1 MSLTESV
8 QMSNDF
14 EKYNK
19 KTLSGVAK
27 DAEAFAIKEM
37 FCKTNNDVLCI
48 LSDGISLRQVCDTLA
63 FIAPEIEVL
72 EFPAWDT
79 VPYDRVSPNPTILSK
94 RIDTLA
100 KLVLENERKR
110 RRLVLTSVGAVLQ
123 KLPPKKI
130 FLNTRKAITV
140 GGKLKFDDFLH
151 YVAINGYTRVEQVM
165 ESGEYAVRG
174 DIIDIFPSG
183 SEQPLRIDLFDDE
196 VERLRLFEVE
206 TQRSTEDIKFY
217 SFDSANEVVLD
228 KNTIKTFR
236 SKYREEFGAAGLKD
250 ELYESISEGKKY
262 LGMEHWLPF
271 FYEDAL
277 PDLFDYLP
285 ASDVIL
291 GIDANN
297 ALRAK
302 EDTITDHYEAR
313 LETLKIKDMSE
324 VDKYRPIAPELMFL
338 SEKEFIKRIHQ
349 HQYITFSSLIMPEN
363 EDIINFNAV
372 PQKIFSSLK
381 NINNLTVYEDLANE
395 FKINNTKKKVVCCYT
410 EGSLDRMV
418 HILEENGFKKL
429 VTPTT
434 WAETEKETAKGKTA
448 LVILDLQ
455 HGFNSDDYFIVTE
468 QDIWGERKN
477 LRSKKKVSAENLIAD
492 ISSLNIGEY
501 VVHIEHG
508 IGRFEGLENIIT
520 DGVSHDCL
528 KLIYANNDKLYV
540 PVENI
545 DVISRYGA
553 EDSVVALDT
562 LGGSAWEAKK
572 ARVKEKIKDIAEK
585 LIKIAA
591 QRRMKQAEIF
601 VPERGIY
608 EEFCSRFIYT
618 ETDDQLNAVKDVI
631 KDLSL
636 GMPMDRLVCG
646 DVGFGKT
653 EVAIRAAFTVATGG
667 AQVAVI
673 VPTTLLARQHYL
685 NFKERLKGFP
695 VKVKMLSRL
704 VTPKE
709 TKEIKQELKDGSLEI
724 VIGTHA
730 LLAKDIEFCN
740 LGLLIIDEEQHFG
753 VAHKERLKH
762 LKSDV
767 HILTLSATPIPRTL
781 QLSLTGVKQLSI
793 IATPPVDRLAART
806 FVMPFDSVMIK
817 EAIYR
822 EKYRGGQIF
831 FVCPRISDILQIE
844 PKLRELAP
852 DVKIAVAHGQMSPSH
867 LEDVMCDFAEGK
879 ADILLSTTII
889 ESGID
894 MPNVNTMI
902 IYRAD
907 MFGLAQLYQLRGR
920 IGRSK
925 LRGYCYFTVPNKK
938 VLTLIAEKRL
948 NILQALNQLGAG
960 FSLANHD
967 LDIRGA
973 GNILGVEQSGHI
985 KDVGI
990 ALYHHLLEEE
1000 INRLK
1005 AGEAGQKDDERLTKT
1020 SDWSVQVTTG
1030 VPIIIPEKYVA
1041 DLGVRLGLYK
1051 RIGNLK
1057 SIEDINDMREE
1068 LIDRFGA
1075 IPDEVE
1081 NLLKTVE
1088 IKQICAMCNIERI
1101 DAGAKGI
1108 LLSFHNN
1115 TFKNVSKLMDFISR
1129 QLGAIKV
1136 RPDQKLF
1143 IERDLTNYKTRLTTI
1158 KNYVQKL
1165 YELSL

>member
-1 MSLTESV
+1 
-8 QMSNDF
+8 MSNSF
-14 EKYNK
+14 EEYNK
-19 KTLSGVAK
+19 KTLAGVAK
-27 DAEAFAIKEM
+27 DAEAFAIKDL
-37 FCKTNNDVLCI
+37 FYKSDRDVLAI
-48 LSDGISLRQVCDTLA
+48 LSDGVSLKHTQDTLN

-72 EFPAWDT
+72 SLPAWDT
-79 VPYDRVSPNPTILSK
+79 VPYDRVSPSSLILSK
-94 RIDTLA
+94 RIETLA
-100 KLVLENERKR
+100 KIVLDNQTKKR
-110 RRLVLTSVGAVLQ
+110 RIILASIGAVIQ
-123 KLPPKKI
+123 KLPPRKI
-130 FLNTRKAITV
+130 FLNTRKLIKV
-140 GGKLKFDDFLH
+140 GDKLNFDDFLH
-151 YVAINGYTRVEQVM
+151 YAVINGYSRVEQVM

-183 SEQPLRIDLFDDE
+183 AEQPLRIDLFDDE

-206 TQRSTEDIKFY
+206 TQRSTGDLKFY
-217 SFDSANEVVLD
+217 SFDSANEVILD

-236 SKYREEFGAAGLKD
+236 SKYRETFGLKGSKD

-277 PDLFDYLP
+277 PSLFDYLP
-285 ASDVIL
+285 RADIIV
-291 GIDANN
+291 GIESEN
-297 ALRAK
+297 ALQAK
-302 EDTITDHYEAR
+302 IETINDHYDARKEAMGIN
-313 LETLKIKDMSE
+313 TVTD
-324 VDKYRPIAPELMFL
+324 VDTFRPIEPNLLFL
-338 SEKEFIKRIHQ
+338 TKEETIEKIHK
-349 HQYITFSSLIMPEN
+349 HTFLKLSNLIMPEN
-363 EDIINFNAV
+363 DMVVDYGAQ
-372 PQKIFSSLK
+372 PQKVFSSLK
-381 NINNLTVYEDLANE
+381 NVNNLTVYEELSKAFDDN
-395 FKINNTKKKVVCCYT
+395 KNKKRIVFCYT
-410 EGSLDRMV
+410 EGSLDRMFN
-418 HILEENGFKKL
+418 ILRENKIKNL
-429 VTPTT
+429 KICPS
-434 WAETEKETAKGKTA
+434 WQEAEKDASKGKIV
-448 LVILDLQ
+448 LLQLELQ
-455 HGFNSDDYFIVTE
+455 HGFNGSDYFIVTE

-477 LRSKKKVSAENLIAD
+477 IRTKKKVTAENLIAD

-501 VVHIEHG
+501 IVHIEHG
-508 IGRFEGLENIIT
+508 IGRFDGLVNIVT
-520 DGVSHDCL
+520 DGVAHDCL
-528 KLIYANNDKLYV
+528 KIIYAHNDKLYI

-553 EDSVVALDT
+553 EDSNVALDT
-562 LGGSAWEAKK
+562 LGGAAWEAKK

-591 QRRMKQAEIF
+591 QRQTKKAEIF
-601 VPERGIY
+601 VPERGLY
-608 EEFCSRFIYT
+608 DEFCSRFLYT
-618 ETDDQLNAVKDVI
+618 ETDDQLNAVNDVI

-636 GMPMDRLVCG
+636 GLPMDRLVCG

-653 EVAIRAAFTVATGG
+653 EVALRAAFTVAAGG
-667 AQVAVI
+667 AQVALI

-685 NFKERLKGFP
+685 NFKERLAGFP
-695 VKVKMLSRL
+695 IKVKMLSRL

-709 TKEIKQELKDGSLEI
+709 AKEIKKELKEGGLEI

-740 LGLLIIDEEQHFG
+740 LGLLIVDEEQHFG

-762 LKSDV
+762 LKSNV

-806 FVMPFDSVMIK
+806 FVMPFDRVMIK

-822 EKYRGGQIF
+822 EKYRGGQVF
-831 FVCPRISDILQIE
+831 FVCPRVSDIFQVE
-844 PKLRELAP
+844 SKLKELVP
-852 DVKIAVAHGQMSPSH
+852 DIKIAVAHGQMPATQ
-867 LEDVMCDFAEGK
+867 LEDVMCDFADGK
-879 ADILLSTTII
+879 ADLLLSTTII

-902 IYRAD
+902 IYRSD

-925 LRGYCYFTVPNKK
+925 LRGYCYFTIPNKK
-938 VLTLIAEKRL
+938 VLTPIAEKRL

-990 ALYHHLLEEE
+990 ALYHHMLEEE

-1005 AGEAGQKDDERLTKT
+1005 SGIPDDTQHLPSDT
-1020 SDWSVQVTTG
+1020 DWSVQILTG
-1030 VPIIIPEKYVA
+1030 VPIIIPENYVQ

-1051 RIGNLK
+1051 RIADLK
-1057 SIEDINDMREE
+1057 TIEEINDIREE
-1068 LIDRFGA
+1068 MIDRFGK

-1088 IKQICAMCNIERI
+1088 IKQICKLANICRVE
-1101 DAGAKGI
+1101 AGARGI
-1108 LLSFHNN
+1108 LIAFHNN
-1115 TFKNVSKLMDFISR
+1115 TFHNVEKLMSFIQT
-1129 QLGAIKV
+1129 QLGTIKI

-1143 IERDLTNYKTRLTTI
+1143 IEKDLSSYKSRLEIIKKYTN
-1158 KNYVQKL
+1158 KL

>member
-1 MSLTESV
+1 
-8 QMSNDF
+8 MSNDF
-14 EKYNK
+14 DYFDK
-19 KTLSGVAK
+19 KNLSGVAK
-27 DAEAFAIKEM
+27 DAEAFAIRDLLQTSSK
-37 FCKTNNDVLCI
+37 NILCI
-48 LSDGISLRQVCDTLA
+48 LSDGASLKQTFDTLK
-63 FIAPEIEVL
+63 FIAPEIDIL
-72 EFPAWDT
+72 TFPAWDT

-94 RIDTLA
+94 RIETLA
-100 KLVLENERKR
+100 KLVLDDAQKRKV
-110 RRLVLTSVGAVLQ
+110 VLTSIGAAIQ

-130 FLNTRKAITV
+130 FLNTRKSIQV
-140 GGKLKFDDFLH
+140 GGKLNFDEFLH
-151 YVAINGYTRVEQVM
+151 YVAINGYSRVEQVM

-183 SEQPLRIDLFDDE
+183 AEQPLRIDLFDDE
-196 VERLRLFEVE
+196 VERLRLFDVE
-206 TQRSTEDIKFY
+206 TQRSTEDLKFY

-236 SKYREEFGAAGLKD
+236 SKYREAFGADGLKD

-262 LGMEHWLPF
+262 LGMENWLPF
-271 FYEDAL
+271 FYEDGL
-277 PDLFDYLP
+277 PSIFDYLP
-285 ASDVIL
+285 NADIIL
-291 GIDANN
+291 GIDCDN
-297 ALRAK
+297 ALKAK
-302 EDTITDHYEAR
+302 EETIADHYDARIEALKIR
-313 LETLKIKDMSE
+313 EVSDVDRYHPIEPDTLYINTLKFL
-324 VDKYRPIAPELMFL
+324 ELVHSRSYVKL
-338 SEKEFIKRIHQ
+338 SKR
-349 HQYITFSSLIMPEN
+349 SMPEGN
-363 EDIINFNAV
+363 DNIDYGAV
-372 PQKIFSSLK
+372 PQKIFASLK
-381 NINNLTVYEDLANE
+381 NINNLTVYEDLAKDCEAN
-395 FKINNTKKKVVCCYT
+395 KAKKKIICCYT
-410 EGSLDRMV
+410 QGSLDRM
-418 HILEENGFKKL
+418 HNLLQENKFTNL
-429 VTPTT
+429 VI
-434 WAETEKETAKGKTA
+434 AENWKDALKNASKGKIVLTV
-448 LVILDLQ
+448 LELQ
-455 HGFNSDDYFIVTE
+455 HGFINKDFFIATE

-477 LRSKKKVSAENLIAD
+477 IRTHKKVSAENLISD
-492 ISSLNIGEY
+492 ISSLNVGEY

-508 IGRFEGLENIIT
+508 IGRFDGLENIVT
-520 DGVSHDCL
+520 DGVAHDCL

-553 EDSVVALDT
+553 EDSNVTLDT

-572 ARVKEKIKDIAEK
+572 SRVKEKIKDIAEK
-585 LIKIAA
+585 LIQIAA
-591 QRRMKQAEIF
+591 QRKMKKAEIF
-601 VPERGIY
+601 VPERGLY
-608 EEFCSRFIYT
+608 DEFCSRFLYT
-618 ETDDQLNAVKDVI
+618 ETDDQLSAVNDVF

-636 GMPMDRLVCG
+636 GYPMDRLVCG

-653 EVAIRAAFTVATGG
+653 EVALRAAFTVATSG
-667 AQVAVI
+667 AQVALI

-685 NFKERLKGFP
+685 NFKERFQGFP
-695 VKVKMLSRL
+695 IKVKMLSRL

-709 TKEIKQELKDGSLEI
+709 SREIKQELKDGSLEI

-806 FVMPFDSVMIK
+806 FVMPFDRVMIK

-831 FVCPRISDILQIE
+831 FVCPRVSDILQIE
-844 PKLRELAP
+844 PKLKELVP
-852 DVKIAVAHGQMSPSH
+852 DIKIAVAHGQMSPTH
-867 LEDVMCDFAEGK
+867 LEEVMCDFADGK

-894 MPNVNTMI
+894 LPKVNTMI

-925 LRGYCYFTVPNKK
+925 LRGYCYFTVPNQK
-938 VLTLIAEKRL
+938 VLTPVAEKRL
-948 NILQALNQLGAG
+948 SILQALNQLGAG

-1000 INRLK
+1000 INRIK
-1005 AGEAGQKDDERLTKT
+1005 ARQAGEDVSVVAPS
-1020 SDWSVQVTTG
+1020 SDWSVQILTG

-1051 RIGNLK
+1051 RIGSLK
-1057 SIEDINDMREE
+1057 TVEEINDMREE
-1068 LIDRFGA
+1068 LIDRFGP
-1075 IPDEVE
+1075 IPEEVE

-1088 IKQICAMCNIERI
+1088 IKQICMLCGIERVE
-1101 DAGAKGI
+1101 AGARGI
-1108 LLSFHNN
+1108 LIAFHNN
-1115 TFKNVSKLMDFISR
+1115 TFKNVDKLMDFVTK
-1129 QLGAIKV
+1129 QLGAIKI

-1143 IERDLTNYKTRLTTI
+1143 IERDLTSYKVRLEII
-1158 KNYVQKL
+1158 KKYVAKL

>member
-1 MSLTESV
+1 
-8 QMSNDF
+8 MSNDF
-14 EKYNK
+14 DYFDK
-19 KTLSGVAK
+19 KNLSGVAK
-27 DAEAFAIKEM
+27 DAEAFAIRDLLQTSSK
-37 FCKTNNDVLCI
+37 NILCI
-48 LSDGISLRQVCDTLA
+48 LSDGASLKQTFDTLK
-63 FIAPEIEVL
+63 FIAPEIDIL
-72 EFPAWDT
+72 TFPAWDT

-94 RIDTLA
+94 RIETLA
-100 KLVLENERKR
+100 KLVLDDAQKRKV
-110 RRLVLTSVGAVLQ
+110 VLTSIGAAIQ

-130 FLNTRKAITV
+130 FLNTRKSIQV
-140 GGKLKFDDFLH
+140 GGKLNFDEFLH
-151 YVAINGYTRVEQVM
+151 YVAINGYSRVEQVM

-183 SEQPLRIDLFDDE
+183 AEQPLRIDLFDDE
-196 VERLRLFEVE
+196 VERLRLFDVE
-206 TQRSTEDIKFY
+206 TQRSTEDLKFY

-236 SKYREEFGAAGLKD
+236 SKYREAFGADGLKD

-262 LGMEHWLPF
+262 LGMENWLPF
-271 FYEDAL
+271 FYEDGL
-277 PDLFDYLP
+277 PSIFDYLP
-285 ASDVIL
+285 NADIIL
-291 GIDANN
+291 GIDCDN
-297 ALRAK
+297 ALKAK
-302 EDTITDHYEAR
+302 EETIADHYDARIEALKIR
-313 LETLKIKDMSE
+313 EVSDVDRYHPIEPDTLYINTLKFL
-324 VDKYRPIAPELMFL
+324 ELVHSRSYVKL
-338 SEKEFIKRIHQ
+338 SKR
-349 HQYITFSSLIMPEN
+349 SMPEGN
-363 EDIINFNAV
+363 DNIDYGAV
-372 PQKIFSSLK
+372 PQKIFASLK
-381 NINNLTVYEDLANE
+381 NINNLTVYEDLAKDCEAN
-395 FKINNTKKKVVCCYT
+395 KAKKKIICCYT
-410 EGSLDRMV
+410 QGSLDRM
-418 HILEENGFKKL
+418 HNLLQENKFTNL
-429 VTPTT
+429 VI
-434 WAETEKETAKGKTA
+434 AENWKDALKNASKGKIVLTV
-448 LVILDLQ
+448 LELQ
-455 HGFNSDDYFIVTE
+455 HGFINKDFFIATE

-477 LRSKKKVSAENLIAD
+477 IRTHKKVSAENLISD
-492 ISSLNIGEY
+492 ISSLNVGEY

-508 IGRFEGLENIIT
+508 IGRFDGLENIVT
-520 DGVSHDCL
+520 DGVAHDCL

-553 EDSVVALDT
+553 EDSNVTLDT

-572 ARVKEKIKDIAEK
+572 SRVKEKIKDIAEK
-585 LIKIAA
+585 LIQIAA
-591 QRRMKQAEIF
+591 QRKMKKAEIF
-601 VPERGIY
+601 VPERGLY
-608 EEFCSRFIYT
+608 DEFCSRFLYT
-618 ETDDQLNAVKDVI
+618 ETDDQLSAVNDVF

-636 GMPMDRLVCG
+636 GYPMDRLVCG

-653 EVAIRAAFTVATGG
+653 EVALRAAFTVATSG
-667 AQVAVI
+667 AQVALI

-685 NFKERLKGFP
+685 NFKERFQGFP

-709 TKEIKQELKDGSLEI
+709 SREIKQELKDGSLEI

-806 FVMPFDSVMIK
+806 FVMPFDRVMIK

-831 FVCPRISDILQIE
+831 FVCPRVSDILQIE
-844 PKLRELAP
+844 PKLKELVP
-852 DVKIAVAHGQMSPSH
+852 DIKIAVAHGQMSPTH
-867 LEDVMCDFAEGK
+867 LEEVMCDFADGK

-894 MPNVNTMI
+894 LPKVNTMI

-925 LRGYCYFTVPNKK
+925 LRGYCYFTVPNQK
-938 VLTLIAEKRL
+938 VLTPVAEKRL
-948 NILQALNQLGAG
+948 SILQALNQLGAG

-1000 INRLK
+1000 INRIK
-1005 AGEAGQKDDERLTKT
+1005 ARQAGEDVSVIAPS
-1020 SDWSVQVTTG
+1020 SDWSVQILTG

-1051 RIGNLK
+1051 RIGSLK
-1057 SIEDINDMREE
+1057 TVEEINDMREE
-1068 LIDRFGA
+1068 LIDRFGP
-1075 IPDEVE
+1075 IPEEVE

-1088 IKQICAMCNIERI
+1088 IKQICMLCGIERVE
-1101 DAGAKGI
+1101 AGARGI
-1108 LLSFHNN
+1108 LIAFHNN
-1115 TFKNVSKLMDFISR
+1115 TFKNVDKLMDFVTK
-1129 QLGAIKV
+1129 QLGAIKI

-1143 IERDLTNYKTRLTTI
+1143 IERDLTSYKVRLEII
-1158 KNYVQKL
+1158 KKYVAKL

>member
-1 MSLTESV
+1 
-8 QMSNDF
+8 MSNDF
-14 EKYNK
+14 DYFNK
-19 KTLSGVAK
+19 KNLSGVAK
-27 DAEAFAIKEM
+27 DAEAFAIYDLLE
-37 FCKTNNDVLCI
+37 KTKKDVLCI
-48 LSDGISLRQVCDTLA
+48 LSDGTSLKQVYDTLK
-63 FIAPEIEVL
+63 FIAPEIEL
-72 EFPAWDT
+72 LTFPAWDT
-79 VPYDRVSPNPTILSK
+79 VPYDRVSPNAAVLSK
-94 RIDTLA
+94 RIETLA
-100 KLVLENERKR
+100 KLVLDDTKKRKV
-110 RRLVLTSVGAVLQ
+110 VLTSIGAAIQ

-130 FLNTRKAITV
+130 FLNTRKSIQV
-140 GGKLKFDDFLH
+140 GGKLNFDEFLH
-151 YVAINGYTRVEQVM
+151 YVAINGYSRVEQVM

-183 SEQPLRIDLFDDE
+183 AEQPLRIDLFDDE
-196 VERLRLFEVE
+196 VERLRLFDVE
-206 TQRSTEDIKFY
+206 TQRSTEDLKFY

-236 SKYREEFGAAGLKD
+236 SKYREAFGAEGLKD
-250 ELYESISEGKKY
+250 ELYSSISEGKKY
-262 LGMEHWLPF
+262 LGMENWLSF
-271 FYEDAL
+271 FYEEGL
-277 PDLFDYLP
+277 PSLFDYMLG
-285 ASDVIL
+285 ADVIL
-291 GIDANN
+291 GIDCDN
-297 ALRAK
+297 ALKAK
-302 EDTITDHYEAR
+302 EETIADHYDAR
-313 LETLKIKDMSE
+313 LEALKIRDVSE
-324 VDKYRPIAPELMFL
+324 VDKYRPIEPTLLYLNTQAVTDLIHSRSYVKLSKLALPEA
-338 SEKEFIKRIHQ
+338 KD
-349 HQYITFSSLIMPEN
+349 N
-363 EDIINFNAV
+363 INYGSV
-372 PQKIFSSLK
+372 PQKIFASLK
-381 NINNLTVYEDLANE
+381 NISNLTVYEDLAQECQLN
-395 FKINNTKKKVVCCYT
+395 KSKKKIICCYT
-410 EGSLDRMV
+410 QGSLDRMFN
-418 HILEENGFKKL
+418 LLKENKFKNL
-429 VTPTT
+429 II
-434 WAETEKETAKGKTA
+434 AENWKDALKNAEKGKIV
-448 LVILDLQ
+448 LIVLELQ
-455 HGFNSDDYFIVTE
+455 HGFINDDFFIVTE

-477 LRSKKKVSAENLIAD
+477 IRSHKKVSAENLISD
-492 ISSLNIGEY
+492 ISSLNVGEY

-508 IGRFEGLENIIT
+508 IGRFEGLENIVT
-520 DGVSHDCL
+520 DGVAHDCL

-553 EDSVVALDT
+553 EDSNVTLDV

-572 ARVKEKIKDIAEK
+572 SRVKEKIKDIAEK
-585 LIKIAA
+585 LIQIAA
-591 QRRMKQAEIF
+591 QRQMKKAEIF
-601 VPERGIY
+601 VPERGLY
-608 EEFCSRFIYT
+608 DEFCSRFLYT
-618 ETDDQLNAVKDVI
+618 ETDDQLNAVNDVL

-636 GMPMDRLVCG
+636 GVPMDRLVCG

-653 EVAIRAAFTVATGG
+653 EVALRAAFTVATCG
-667 AQVAVI
+667 AQVALI

-685 NFKERLKGFP
+685 NFKERLQGFP

-709 TKEIKQELKDGSLEI
+709 AREVKQELKDGSLEI

-806 FVMPFDSVMIK
+806 FVMPFDRVMIK

-831 FVCPRISDILQIE
+831 FVCPRVSDILQIE
-844 PKLRELAP
+844 PKLKELVP
-852 DVKIAVAHGQMSPSH
+852 DVKIAVAHGQMSPTH
-867 LEDVMCDFAEGK
+867 LEDVMCDFADGK

-894 MPNVNTMI
+894 LPKVNTMI

-925 LRGYCYFTVPNKK
+925 LRGYCYFTIPNQK
-938 VLTLIAEKRL
+938 VLTPVAEKRL

-1000 INRLK
+1000 INRIK
-1005 AGEAGQKDDERLTKT
+1005 ARQSGDEHQITAAS
-1020 SDWSVQVTTG
+1020 SDWSVQILTG

-1051 RIGNLK
+1051 RIGSLK
-1057 SIEDINDMREE
+1057 TVEEISDMREE
-1068 LIDRFGA
+1068 LIDRFGP
-1075 IPDEVE
+1075 IPEEVE

-1088 IKQICAMCNIERI
+1088 IKQICWLTGIERI
-1101 DAGAKGI
+1101 EAGARGI
-1108 LLSFHNN
+1108 LIAFHNN
-1115 TFKNVSKLMDFISR
+1115 TFKNVDRLMDFVTK
-1129 QLGAIKV
+1129 QLGAIKI

-1143 IERDLTNYKTRLTTI
+1143 IERDLTSYKTRLDVI
-1158 KNYVQKL
+1158 KKYVSKL

>member
-1 MSLTESV
+1 
-8 QMSNDF
+8 MSNDF
-14 EKYNK
+14 DYFDK
-19 KTLSGVAK
+19 KNLSGVAK
-27 DAEAFAIKEM
+27 DAEAFAIRDLLQTSSK
-37 FCKTNNDVLCI
+37 NILCI
-48 LSDGISLRQVCDTLA
+48 LSDGASLKQTFDTLK
-63 FIAPEIEVL
+63 FIAPEIDIL
-72 EFPAWDT
+72 TFPAWDT

-94 RIDTLA
+94 RIETLA
-100 KLVLENERKR
+100 KLVLDDTKKRKV
-110 RRLVLTSVGAVLQ
+110 VLTSIGAAIQ

-130 FLNTRKAITV
+130 FLNTRKSIQV
-140 GGKLKFDDFLH
+140 GGKLNFDEFLH
-151 YVAINGYTRVEQVM
+151 YVAINGYSRVEQVM

-183 SEQPLRIDLFDDE
+183 ADQPLRIDLFDDE
-196 VERLRLFEVE
+196 VEHLRLFDVE
-206 TQRSTEDIKFY
+206 TQRSTEDLKFY

-236 SKYREEFGAAGLKD
+236 SKYREAFGADGLKD

-262 LGMEHWLPF
+262 LGMENWLPF

-277 PDLFDYLP
+277 PSIFDYLP
-285 ASDVIL
+285 NADIIL
-291 GIDANN
+291 GIDCDN
-297 ALRAK
+297 ALKAK
-302 EDTITDHYEAR
+302 EETIADHYDARIEALKIR
-313 LETLKIKDMSE
+313 EVSDVDRYHPIEPDTLYINTLKFL
-324 VDKYRPIAPELMFL
+324 ELVHSRSYVKL
-338 SEKEFIKRIHQ
+338 SKR
-349 HQYITFSSLIMPEN
+349 SMPEGN
-363 EDIINFNAV
+363 DNIDYGAV
-372 PQKIFSSLK
+372 PQKIFASLK
-381 NINNLTVYEDLANE
+381 NINNLTVYEDLAKDCEAN
-395 FKINNTKKKVVCCYT
+395 KAKKKIICCYT
-410 EGSLDRMV
+410 QGSLDRM
-418 HILEENGFKKL
+418 HNLLQENKFTNL
-429 VTPTT
+429 VI
-434 WAETEKETAKGKTA
+434 AENWKDALKNASKGKIVLTV
-448 LVILDLQ
+448 LELQ
-455 HGFNSDDYFIVTE
+455 HGFINKDFFIATE

-477 LRSKKKVSAENLIAD
+477 IRTHKKVSAENLISD
-492 ISSLNIGEY
+492 ISSLNVGEY

-508 IGRFEGLENIIT
+508 IGRFDGLENIVT
-520 DGVSHDCL
+520 DGVAHDCL

-553 EDSVVALDT
+553 EDSNVTLDT

-572 ARVKEKIKDIAEK
+572 SRVKEKIKDIAEK
-585 LIKIAA
+585 LIQIAA
-591 QRRMKQAEIF
+591 QRKMKKAEIF
-601 VPERGIY
+601 VPERGLY
-608 EEFCSRFIYT
+608 DEFCSRFLYT
-618 ETDDQLNAVKDVI
+618 ETDDQLSAVNDVF

-636 GMPMDRLVCG
+636 GYPMDRLVCG

-653 EVAIRAAFTVATGG
+653 EVALRAAFTVATSG
-667 AQVAVI
+667 AQVALI

-685 NFKERLKGFP
+685 NFKERFQGFP

-709 TKEIKQELKDGSLEI
+709 AREIKQKLKDGSLEI

-806 FVMPFDSVMIK
+806 FVMPFDRVMIK

-831 FVCPRISDILQIE
+831 FVCPRVSDILQIE
-844 PKLRELAP
+844 PKLKELVP
-852 DVKIAVAHGQMSPSH
+852 DIKIAVAHGQMSPTH
-867 LEDVMCDFAEGK
+867 LEEVMCDFADGK

-894 MPNVNTMI
+894 LPKVNTMI

-925 LRGYCYFTVPNKK
+925 LRGYCYFTVPNQK
-938 VLTLIAEKRL
+938 VLTPVAEKRL
-948 NILQALNQLGAG
+948 SILQALNQLGAG

-1000 INRLK
+1000 INRIK
-1005 AGEAGQKDDERLTKT
+1005 ARQAGEDVSVVAPS
-1020 SDWSVQVTTG
+1020 SDWSVQILTG

-1051 RIGNLK
+1051 RIGSLK
-1057 SIEDINDMREE
+1057 TVEEINDMREE
-1068 LIDRFGA
+1068 LIDRFGP
-1075 IPDEVE
+1075 IPEEVE

-1088 IKQICAMCNIERI
+1088 IKQICMLCGIERVE
-1101 DAGAKGI
+1101 AGARGI
-1108 LLSFHNN
+1108 LIAFHNN
-1115 TFKNVSKLMDFISR
+1115 TFKNVDKLMDFVTK
-1129 QLGAIKV
+1129 QLGAIKI

-1143 IERDLTNYKTRLTTI
+1143 IERDLTSYKVRLEII
-1158 KNYVQKL
+1158 KKYVAKL

>member
-1 MSLTESV
+1 MSI
-8 QMSNDF
+8 DF
-14 EKYNK
+14 KNYNK
-19 KTLSGVAK
+19 KILSSVAK
-27 DAEAFAIKEM
+27 DAEAFAIKDL
-37 FCKTNNDVLCI
+37 FYKSKTDVLCI
-48 LSDGISLRQVCDTLA
+48 VSDGLTLRQVADTLHY
-63 FIAPEIEVL
+63 IAPEIDVL
-72 EFPAWDT
+72 TLPAWDT
-79 VPYDRVSPNPTILSK
+79 VPYDRVSPNPSILSK
-94 RIDTLA
+94 RIETLA
-100 KLVLENERKR
+100 KLVLETKPKN
-110 RRLVLTSVGAVLQ
+110 RRLILTSIGAAVQ
-123 KLPPKKI
+123 KLPPRKI
-130 FLNTRKAITV
+130 FLNTRKAIQV
-140 GGKLKFDDFLH
+140 GGKLGFDDFLH
-151 YVAINGYTRVEQVM
+151 YVSINGYSRVEQVM
-165 ESGEYAVRG
+165 EAGEYAVRG

-183 SEQPLRIDLFDDE
+183 AELPLRIDLFDDE
-196 VERLRLFEVE
+196 IERLRLFEVE
-206 TQRSTEDIKFY
+206 TQRSVKDIQYY

-236 SKYREEFGAAGLKD
+236 SKYREEFGADGLKD
-250 ELYESISEGKKY
+250 ELYESISQGKKY

-271 FYEDAL
+271 FYDDAL
-277 PDLFDYLP
+277 PSVFDYLP
-285 ASDVIL
+285 MADVIL
-291 GIDANN
+291 GLDVEQ
-297 ALRAK
+297 ALQAK
-302 EDTITDHYEAR
+302 EETISDHYQAR
-313 LETLKIKDMSE
+313 LEALKVRDISE

-338 SEKEFIKRIHQ
+338 NNADFVTLCHKRNYLTLSKLNMPESEKVISFH
-349 HQYITFSSLIMPEN
+349 TT
-363 EDIINFNAV
+363 

-381 NINNLTVYEDLANE
+381 NINNLTVYQDLAAELNAHQE
-395 FKINNTKKKVVCCYT
+395 KKRIICCYT
-410 EGSLDRMV
+410 EGSAERM
-418 HILEENGFKKL
+418 LNMLSENNIKNVRKAAS
-429 VTPTT
+429 
-434 WAETEKETAKGKTA
+434 WQEAEKEALKGKTA
-448 LVILDLQ
+448 LVVLDLQ
-455 HGFNSDDYFIVTE
+455 HGFVSDDFFVVTE

-477 LRSKKKVSAENLIAD
+477 LKTKKKVSAENLIAD

-508 IGRFEGLENIIT
+508 IGRFAGLENIVT
-520 DGVSHDCL
+520 DGVAHDCL

-553 EDSVVALDT
+553 EDSNVALDT

-572 ARVKEKIKDIAEK
+572 AKVKEKIKDIAEK

-591 QRRMKQAEIF
+591 QRHMKKAEIF
-601 VPERGIY
+601 MPERGLY
-608 EEFCSRFIYT
+608 DEFCSRFLYT
-618 ETDDQLNAVKDVI
+618 ETDDQASAVKDVI
-631 KDLSL
+631 GDLSA
-636 GMPMDRLVCG
+636 GIPMDRLVCG

-653 EVAIRAAFTVATGG
+653 EVAIRAAFVVASGG

-704 VTPKE
+704 VSPKD
-709 TKEIKQELKDGSLEI
+709 TRQIKQELKDGSLEI

-740 LGLLIIDEEQHFG
+740 LGLLIVDEEQHFG

-806 FVMPFDSVMIK
+806 FVMPFDQVMIK

-831 FVCPRISDILQIE
+831 FVCPRVSDILQIE
-844 PKLRELAP
+844 PKLRELVP
-852 DVKIAVAHGQMSPSH
+852 DIKISIAHGQMSPSH
-867 LEDVMCDFAEGK
+867 LEDVMCDFADGK

-938 VLTLIAEKRL
+938 ILPPIAEKRL

-973 GNILGVEQSGHI
+973 GNILGIEQSGHI

-1000 INRLK
+1000 INRIK
-1005 AGEAGQKDDERLTKT
+1005 SGYTEDNVAKPAGGT
-1020 SDWSVQVTTG
+1020 DWSVQILTG
-1030 VPIIIPEKYVA
+1030 VPIIIPEKYVT

-1057 SIEDINDMREE
+1057 TSEEINDMREE

-1075 IPDEVE
+1075 IPPEVE
-1081 NLLKTVE
+1081 NLIKTVE
-1088 IKQICAMCNIERI
+1088 IKQLCYLANISRI
-1101 DAGAKGI
+1101 EAGAKGFLI
-1108 LLSFHNN
+1108 TFNQN
-1115 TFKNVSKLMDFISR
+1115 TFKNVDRLMDFIAK
-1129 QLGAIKV
+1129 QCGAVKV
-1136 RPDQKLF
+1136 RPDQRLF
-1143 IERDLTNYKTRLTTI
+1143 IERNLENYKIRLETI
-1158 KNYVQKL
+1158 KKYVSKL
-1165 YELSL
+1165 YELTL

>member
-1 MSLTESV
+1 MSIAF
-8 QMSNDF
+8 DD
-14 EKYNK
+14 YNT
-19 KTLSGVAK
+19 KTVSGVAK
-27 DAEAFAIKEM
+27 DAEAFVLKDL
-37 FCKTNNDVLCI
+37 FYKTNQDILCI
-48 LSDGISLRQVCDTLA
+48 LSDGVSLNQVYNTLHV
-63 FIAPEIEVL
+63 IAPKIDVL
-72 EFPAWDT
+72 MFPAWDT
-79 VPYDRVSPNPTILSK
+79 VPYDRVSPNAGILSK
-94 RIDTLA
+94 RIETLA
-100 KLVLENERKR
+100 KLVLEQNKTQHKI
-110 RRLVLTSVGAVLQ
+110 VLCSVGGAVQ

-130 FLNTRKAITV
+130 FLNTRKILKV
-140 GGKLKFDDFLH
+140 GEKLGFDEFLH
-151 YVAINGYTRVEQVM
+151 YVSINGYSRVEQVM

-183 SEQPLRIDLFDDE
+183 FSKPLRIDLFDDE
-196 VERLRLFEVE
+196 IERLRLFEVE
-206 TQRSTEDIKFY
+206 TQRSTENLQYFG
-217 SFDSANEVVLD
+217 FDSANEVILD
-228 KNTIKTFR
+228 KNTIKNFR
-236 SKYREEFGAAGLKD
+236 SKYREAFGSDGIKD
-250 ELYESISEGKKY
+250 EIYENISNGKKY
-262 LGMEHWLPF
+262 LGMENWLPF

-277 PDLFDYLP
+277 PDIFSYMP
-285 ASDVIL
+285 EANIVL
-291 GIDANN
+291 GIDTEN
-297 ALRAK
+297 ALKAK
-302 EDTITDHYEAR
+302 IETIADHYQAR
-313 LETLKIKDMSE
+313 LEALKVRDVSE
-324 VDKYRPIAPELMFL
+324 VDIYRPILPDLMFL
-338 SEKEFIKRIHQ
+338 AEQEFNKKVHSRK
-349 HQYITFSSLIMPEN
+349 YCRLSNLTFPDDKN
-363 EDIINFNAV
+363 IIDYGTH
-372 PQKIFSSLK
+372 PQKNFASLK
-381 NINNLTVYEDLANE
+381 NVNGLTVYEDLANE
-395 FKINNTKKKVVCCYT
+395 FKQNTLKKKIICCYT
-410 EGSLDRMV
+410 EGSLDRMYGTLKDNHFTNLV
-418 HILEENGFKKL
+418 ITSSWQEAEKESGKGKIVLLILE
-429 VTPTT
+429 
-434 WAETEKETAKGKTA
+434 
-448 LVILDLQ
+448 LQ
-455 HGFNSDDYFIVTE
+455 HGFNSPEYFVVTE

-477 LRSKKKVSAENLIAD
+477 LRSKRKVSAENLISD

-508 IGRFEGLENIIT
+508 IGRFEGLENIVT
-520 DGVSHDCL
+520 DGAAHDCL
-528 KLIYANNDKLYV
+528 KLIYAHNDKLYV

-545 DVISRYGA
+545 DVISRYGS
-553 EDSVVALDT
+553 EDSNVILDV

-572 ARVKEKIKDIAEK
+572 SRVKEKIRDIAEK

-591 QRRMKQAEIF
+591 ERQTHQAEIF
-601 VPERGIY
+601 IPERGPY
-608 EEFCSRFIYT
+608 DEFCSRFLYT
-618 ETDDQLNAVKDVI
+618 ETDDQLNAVQDVI

-636 GMPMDRLVCG
+636 GQPMDRLICG

-653 EVAIRAAFTVATGG
+653 EIALRAAFTVATGG
-667 AQVAVI
+667 AQVAVV

-695 VKVKMLSRL
+695 IKVKMLSRL
-704 VTPKE
+704 VSAKE
-709 TKEIKQELKDGSLEI
+709 AKSIKNELKEGSLEI

-753 VAHKERLKH
+753 VAHKERLKQ

-806 FVMPFDSVMIK
+806 FVMPFDKVMIR

-822 EKYRGGQIF
+822 EKYRGGQVF
-831 FVCPRISDILQIE
+831 FVCPRVSDILQIE
-844 PKLRELAP
+844 PKLRELVP
-852 DVKIAVAHGQMSPSH
+852 DIKIAVAHGQMTPTH
-867 LEDVMCDFAEGK
+867 LEDVMCDFADGK

-894 MPNVNTMI
+894 LPNVNTMI
-902 IYRAD
+902 IYRSD

-925 LRGYCYFTVPNKK
+925 LRGYCYFTIPHQKM
-938 VLTLIAEKRL
+938 LTPIAEKRL

-1005 AGEAGQKDDERLTKT
+1005 TSDDKKSHEAVTND
-1020 SDWSVQVTTG
+1020 DWSVQITTG
-1030 VPIIIPEKYVA
+1030 VPIIIPENYVA

-1057 SIEDINDMREE
+1057 TAEEISDMREE
-1068 LIDRFGA
+1068 LIDRFGQ
-1075 IPDEVE
+1075 IPEEVE

-1088 IKQICAMCNIERI
+1088 IKQICQLANIERI
-1101 DAGAKGI
+1101 DAGARGV
-1108 LLSFHNN
+1108 LVMFHNN
-1115 TFKNVSKLMDFISR
+1115 IFKNVDKLMDFVNK
-1129 QLGAIKV
+1129 QFGTIKI

-1143 IERDLTNYKTRLTTI
+1143 IEKDLSQYEVRLETI
-1158 KNYVQKL
+1158 KKYVTKL

>member
-1 MSLTESV
+1 M
-8 QMSNDF
+8 QMSIEF
-14 EKYNK
+14 EKYNQ
-19 KTLSGVAK
+19 KTLSGIAK
-27 DAEAFAIKEM
+27 DAEAFAIKSL
-37 FCKTNNDVLCI
+37 FYKTDKDVLCI
-48 LSDGISLRQVCDTLA
+48 LSDGVSLKRVYDTLL
-63 FIAPEIEVL
+63 FIAPEIDVL
-72 EFPAWDT
+72 MFPAWDT
-79 VPYDRVSPNPTILSK
+79 VPYDRVSPNATVLSK

-100 KLVLENERKR
+100 KLVLDSNSKR
-110 RRLVLTSVGAVLQ
+110 RRIVLTSVGAAIQ

-130 FLNTRKAITV
+130 FLNTRKVINI
-140 GGKLKFDDFLH
+140 GGKLNFDDFLH
-151 YVAINGYTRVEQVM
+151 YVTVNGYTRVEQVM

-183 SEQPLRIDLFDDE
+183 AEHPLRIDLFDDE
-196 VERLRLFEVE
+196 VERLRHFEVE
-206 TQRSTEDIKFY
+206 TQRSTEDLKFY

-236 SKYREEFGAAGLKD
+236 SKYRETFGAAGLKD
-250 ELYESISEGKKY
+250 ELYESISAGKKY

-277 PDLFDYLP
+277 PDLFDYMP
-285 ASDVIL
+285 TADVIL
-291 GIDANN
+291 GIEAEN
-297 ALRAK
+297 ALKSK
-302 EDTITDHYEAR
+302 EETITDHYDARIEA
-313 LETLKIKDMSE
+313 LKIRDVSE
-324 VDKYRPIAPELMFL
+324 VDKYRPIAPEKLFL
-338 SEKEFIKRIHQ
+338 SQKDFLSRIHL
-349 HQYITFSSLIMPEN
+349 HRYTKFSNLSLPESN
-363 EDIINFNAV
+363 SNIDFGAV
-372 PQKIFSSLK
+372 PQKVFSSLK

-395 FKINNTKKKVVCCYT
+395 FAANKHKKRILCCYT
-410 EGSLDRMV
+410 EGSLDRM
-418 HILEENGFKKL
+418 HNILIENDFKNLIISPSWKD
-429 VTPTT
+429 
-434 WAETEKETAKGKTA
+434 AEKESANGKIA
-448 LVILDLQ
+448 LVLLELQ
-455 HGFNSDDYFIVTE
+455 HGFNSKDYFIVTE

-477 LRSKKKVSAENLIAD
+477 IRSIKKVSAENLIAD

-508 IGRFEGLENIIT
+508 IGRFEGLENIVT
-520 DGVSHDCL
+520 DGAAHDCL

-553 EDSVVALDT
+553 EDSNVALDT

-572 ARVKEKIKDIAEK
+572 ARVKEKIRDIAEK

-591 QRRMKQAEIF
+591 QRQMKQAEIF
-601 VPERGIY
+601 IPERGLY
-608 EEFCSRFIYT
+608 EEFCSRFLYT

-653 EVAIRAAFTVATGG
+653 EVAIRAAFTVASGG
-667 AQVAVI
+667 AQVALI

-695 VKVKMLSRL
+695 IKVKMLSRL

-709 TKEIKQELKDGSLEI
+709 TREIKQELKDGSLEI

-730 LLAKDIEFCN
+730 LLAKDVEFCN

-806 FVMPFDSVMIK
+806 FVMPFDTVMIK

-831 FVCPRISDILQIE
+831 FVCPRVSDILQIE
-844 PKLRELAP
+844 PKLRELVP
-852 DVKIAVAHGQMSPSH
+852 DIKIAVAHGQMSPSH
-867 LEDVMCDFAEGK
+867 LEDVMCDFADGK

-938 VLTLIAEKRL
+938 ALTPIAEKRL

-1005 AGEAGQKDDERLTKT
+1005 AGADENGNGVPPDRT
-1020 SDWSVQVTTG
+1020 SDWSVQITTG

-1057 SIEDINDMREE
+1057 NAEEINDMREE
-1068 LIDRFGA
+1068 LIDRFGTV
-1075 IPDEVE
+1075 PDEVE

-1088 IKQICAMCNIERI
+1088 IKQVCALCNIERI

-1115 TFKNVSKLMDFISR
+1115 TFKNVPNLMSFISQ
-1129 QLGAIKV
+1129 QLGAIKI

-1143 IERDLTNYKTRLTTI
+1143 IERDLTSYKARLATI
-1158 KNYVQKL
+1158 KKYVQKL